1 MAYTKS
7 NEIMTRI
14 SLKYDLYENWTSKNP
29 VLLAGEVAIATIANN
44 TSNTE
49 STKFQNLPNVVMK
62 VGDGSTPYNDLK
74 FVSGLAAD
82 VYDWAKAAN
91 KPSYQLSEIANAV
104 EYQLVAI
111 DAETYKYQ
119 LQSRKAGSN
128 DAWAKVSDLDL
139 SGIDTRL
146 DSVEGR
152 VKDVEDDLNTAE
164 TGLKARMT
172 KAEGEISDL
181 KTASTT
187 GVDTKIATAIQALD
201 SSASQTAGADG
212 LALSVSMVDGNLTA
226 ISGSI
231 AAGTYDAH
239 GAAAAVQ
246 GATDKTVK
254 ANADAIETINGNDTG
269 KSMREVAVAV
279 VEGLNATAEHKN
291 SGDGLTL
298 TVTQANG
305 VITGISGAIAANTY
319 DAHGA
324 AKAVQG
330 ETTKTVK
337 EAWERADAAYNLA
350 DAAQTAEEVS
360 SAITAQIQTLK
371 ADGVEGTQEG
381 ATIKFVDKIS
391 QANGI
396 VSAELGELHFQT
408 AYNAET
414 NKAATMSDVTAAVA
428 DLNGAMHFE
437 GVYETL
443 PTDLTKFSAGDV
455 IIVGVKEYV
464 FSKGQ
469 FVELGDEGAIAAAI
483 QGLDA
488 NLTQTAGADGLA
500 LSLTQVDGVVTAI
513 SGSIAA
519 NTYDAYG
526 SAATAE
532 SAAKDYADGLIEQE
546 VKDRD
551 AAIKVE
557 TDARIAAIQGLDMPK
572 VTVGADKTLVSIEEV
587 DGVVSTEAIAIQIA
601 QSQVTGLPGALE
613 NKLETSVFNTFK
625 TEEFTPV
632 KNAVNT
638 LNGGVAEAGS
648 VAHSIAAV
656 INTLNQSEVGAASK
670 TLKVKQENGKVT
682 ATEVDIQI
690 AQSQVTGLPEALKA
704 LGDEDSRLAGLIG
717 GNTEAINGINA
728 AIGAMNADKDVS
740 SAKHVMTG
748 ITQENGVIKSIDEV
762 ALADIAFSGNVADLK
777 QTANEYVVFNCG
789 TAEINI

>member
-104 EYQLVAI
+104 EYRLEAI
-111 DAETYKYQ
+111 DAATYKYQ

-139 SGIDTRL
+139 SDIDSRL

-152 VKDVEDDLNTAE
+152 VKVVEDDLNTAE
-164 TGLKARMT
+164 TGLKARMG
-172 KAEGEISDL
+172 KAESDINEL
-181 KTASTT
+181 KTASST
-187 GVDTKIATAIQALD
+187 GVDTKIATAIKALD

-231 AAGTYDAH
+231 AANTYDAY
-239 GAAAAVQ
+239 GSADNA
-246 GATDKTVK
+246 KK
-254 ANADAIETINGNDTG
+254 YADALIEQEVKDRNAAIKVETDARTAAIEALDAEKDQAAGNDG
-269 KSMREVAVAV
+269 LALHIKEVDGIIT
-279 VEGLNATAEHKN
+279 EF
-291 SGDGLTL
+291 SG
-298 TVTQANG
+298 
-305 VITGISGAIAANTY
+305 SIAANTY

-337 EAWERADAAYNLA
+337 EAWERADAAYELA
-350 DAAQTAEEVS
+350 DDAQTAEEVS
-360 SAITAQIQTLK
+360 SAIDAKIQTLDF
-371 ADGVEGTQEG
+371 AGVEGTQAG
-381 ATIKFVDKIS
+381 TTIKFVDKIS
-391 QANGI
+391 QSDGI
-396 VSAELGELHFQT
+396 VSAELGELVFNS
-408 AYNAET
+408 AYNAES

-443 PTDLTKFSAGDV
+443 PTDLSKFTSGDV

-488 NLTQTAGADGLA
+488 NLTQTAGNDGLA

-526 SAATAE
+526 SAAAAE
-532 SAAKDYADGLIEQE
+532 KAANDYTDAEMLKE
-546 VKDRD
+546 VAARN

-572 VTVGADKTLVSIEEV
+572 VTVGADKTLVAIEEV

-613 NKLETSVFNTFK
+613 SKLDASVFNTFK
-625 TEEFTPV
+625 TDEFTPV

-648 VAHSIAAV
+648 VAYSIAAV

-728 AIGAMNADKDVS
+728 AIGAMDADKTAA
-740 SAKHVMTG
+740 AKSVMTG
-748 ITQENGVIKSIDEV
+748 VHQENGVIKSIDEV